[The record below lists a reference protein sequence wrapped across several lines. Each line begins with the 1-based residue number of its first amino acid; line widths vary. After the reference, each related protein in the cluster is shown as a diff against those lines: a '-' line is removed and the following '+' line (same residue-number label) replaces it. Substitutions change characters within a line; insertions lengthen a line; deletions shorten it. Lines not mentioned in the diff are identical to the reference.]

1 MNTRCAVIG
10 RDRFSYSTD
19 FSFTT
24 FLVPCKELG
33 IQLRTRQKKAFV
45 LLELRYQMPSHQMSV
60 VLGFLLSLHV
70 TAYSGA
76 NATVGKVLSRSPWS
90 QSLMHQFPRLVST
103 SSAQGVFWG
112 SRFPAPS
119 FAHWIRD
126 SGVSAFT
133 GRCQLTWWG
142 PRPGDHS
149 SSYQGEEDNT
159 GLRLCTLQQDRNQ
172 AGPMSRIK
180 KNEKNLLTVLLSV
193 LVSLRGISWLFN

>member
-45 LLELRYQMPSHQMSV
+45 LELRYQMPSHQMSV

-76 NATVGKVLSRSPWS
+76 SAIMGKVLSRSPWS

-103 SSAQGVFWG
+103 SSAQGVF
-112 SRFPAPS
+112 
-119 FAHWIRD
+119 
-126 SGVSAFT
+126 
-133 GRCQLTWWG
+133 
-142 PRPGDHS
+142 
-149 SSYQGEEDNT
+149 
-159 GLRLCTLQQDRNQ
+159 
-172 AGPMSRIK
+172 
-180 KNEKNLLTVLLSV
+180 
-193 LVSLRGISWLFN
+193 